1 MVVGAAAVDGEVVAA
16 PHRAHV
22 ADVVRRRAEV
32 LVLEEGVSVDRRR
45 TEPAGGPREARDGG
59 PRQGVRLAGAGVP
72 VAGAG
77 DAGVA
82 VGALGWWLAAA
93 ITAIIKKPQT
103 L

>member
-1 MVVGAAAVDGEVVAA
+1 MTVGAAAVDGEVVAA
-16 PHRAHV
+16 ARRAHV

-32 LVLEEGVSVDRRR
+32 LVLEEGVAGDGRG
-45 TEPAGGPREARDGG
+45 TEPAGGPREARDRC

-82 VGALGWWLAAA
+82 VGALAGCVVS
-93 ITAIIKKPQT
+93 KQ
-103 L
+103 